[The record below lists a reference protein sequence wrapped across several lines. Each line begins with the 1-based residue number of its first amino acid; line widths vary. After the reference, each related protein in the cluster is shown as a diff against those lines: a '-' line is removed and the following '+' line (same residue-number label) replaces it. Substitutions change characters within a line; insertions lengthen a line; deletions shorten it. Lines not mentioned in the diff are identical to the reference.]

1 MWAQHALSLEDSFSM
16 SVRLK
21 SLALF
26 GALFIAAPAA
36 AAEREISI
44 YTGHQ
49 SLPHSD
55 VDGSNPVVGPFT
67 EFVKW
72 EGKPFVMPPYYGAR
86 AMWWRESG
94 LGFGIEYTHTKAYAS
109 AANKTNLGF
118 NRLEF
123 SDGHNIITANV
134 AKRWDNKWGKFT
146 PYVGAGL
153 GIAMPHVDALDT
165 AGNKTYGFQ
174 YAGPAIRLT
183 AGAKYDIN
191 ARWAA
196 FADYQF
202 TASWNDVDL
211 TGGGFLSTRLFTN
224 AFNVGVSMKF

>member
-1 MWAQHALSLEDSFSM
+1 M

-21 SLALF
+21 ALALI
-26 GALFIAAPAA
+26 GALSLAAPAV

-49 SLPHSD
+49 SLPHSQLK
-55 VDGSNPVVGPFT
+55 GFNPAPGPNFGPFSKHT
-67 EFVKW
+67 KW

-109 AANKTNLGF
+109 AADKAALGF

-123 SDGHNIITANV
+123 SDGHNVITANI
-134 AKRWDNKWGKFT
+134 AKRWDNKWGNFT
-146 PYVGAGL
+146 PYVGAGV
-153 GIAMPHVDALDT
+153 GIAMPHVDANDGVNRT
-165 AGNKTYGFQ
+165 FGFQ

-224 AFNVGVSMKF
+224 AFNVGVSLKF